1 MKPLISTARQHLPIV
16 HFVLDSALWALAIPI
31 GVFLRYDF
39 NVERVWRR
47 DVVLAVALAVVMQG
61 AFGLL
66 SGLYRRR
73 WRYGS
78 FDEARAVAITAVAVG
93 VVLTAVWWQTSTEP
107 SRPIPRSVPLLATGV
122 SLLGQLA
129 MRSTWRLYVESRRRP
144 SGEHLDRLVVVG
156 AGEGAHQVLRTLN
169 ASADSPYLPVAMVDD
184 DRSKRNLR
192 MSGVRV
198 AGTVDDLVEVARS
211 HHADTVLIAT
221 PSAPASFYRRVH
233 GLAQPGGLKVLVLPT
248 VDQLLEHGGGVG
260 VSDIRPVNEGDLL
273 GRRPADIDPVAV
285 AGYITGRRV
294 LVTGAG
300 GSIGSEICRQLA
312 RFEPAALV
320 MLDRDES
327 GLHGTQLSI
336 EGRAMLDDPNL
347 VLADIRDAD
356 RIDEVFAEH
365 RPDVVFHAAALK
377 HLPLLEMHPGEG
389 WKTNVCGTLILLD
402 AARRHGVTRFVN
414 VSTDKAADPS
424 SVLGWTKRITE
435 RLTAHASMQGPTEC
449 VSVRFGNV
457 LGSNGSVLKAFE
469 AQSERG
475 GPITVT
481 HPDVTRYFMTIAE
494 ASRLT
499 IYAGAIGDPGE
510 IMILDMGEP
519 VRIVEV
525 AERFAKQ
532 HDPPLE
538 IVFTG
543 LRPNEK
549 LHEDLF
555 STSEHGEQRIHEL
568 ITHVSTCP
576 LAPTALMSSGP
587 TPTFDEMQAIAR
599 TDTLDDVPLDDVP
612 LDDVSL
618 DDVPM
623 TSRST
628 MHDSTR
634 KHSTA
639 RHSRQHSTARHS
651 KVCRPLDGAFG
662 A

>member
-1 MKPLISTARQHLPIV
+1 MKQLIFHARQHLPVV
-16 HFVLDSALWALAIPI
+16 HFVVDSALWAIAIPI

-39 NVERVWRR
+39 GVERVWR
-47 DVVLAVALAVVMQG
+47 VEVALAVVVAVLLQG

-66 SGLYRRR
+66 FGLYRRR

-78 FDEARAVAITAVAVG
+78 FDEARAVAFTALAVG
-93 VVLTAVWWQTSTEP
+93 VVLTAVWWQHGVEP

-122 SLLGQLA
+122 SMLGQLA
-129 MRSTWRLYVESRRRP
+129 IRSTWRLYVESRRRP
-144 SGEHLDRLVVVG
+144 SGDHLVRLVVVG
-156 AGEGAHQVLRTLN
+156 AGEGAHQVLRTL
-169 ASADSPYLPVAMVDD
+169 SSSTDSPYLPVAMVDD

-198 AGTVDDLVEVARS
+198 AGTVDDIAEVASS
-211 HHADTVLIAT
+211 HHADTVLIAA
-221 PSAPASFYRRVH
+221 PSAPTSFYRRVH
-233 GLAQPGGLKVLVLPT
+233 DLAEQAGLTVLVLPR
-248 VDQLLEHGGGVG
+248 VDQLLGRDGRVG
-260 VSDIRPVNEGDLL
+260 VADIRPVNESDLL
-273 GRRPADIDPVAV
+273 GRRPADIDPSAV
-285 AGYITGRRV
+285 AGYIAGRRV

-300 GSIGSEICRQLA
+300 GSIGSELCRQLA
-312 RFEPAALV
+312 SFDPAALV

-347 VLADIRDAD
+347 VLADIRDCN
-356 RIDEVFAEH
+356 RIDDVFAQY

-389 WKTNVCGTLILLD
+389 WKTNVCGTLIVLD
-402 AARRHGVTRFVN
+402 AARRHGVSRFVN
-414 VSTDKAADPS
+414 VSTDKAADPT

-435 RLTAHASMQGPTEC
+435 RLTAHASSEGPTEC

-469 AQSERG
+469 AQADRG

-481 HPDVTRYFMTIAE
+481 HRDVTRYFMTITE
-494 ASRLT
+494 AARLT

-510 IMILDMGEP
+510 VMILDMGEP

-525 AERFAKQ
+525 AERFANR

-549 LHEDLF
+549 LHEDLI
-555 STSEHGEQRIHEL
+555 SVDELGERRIHKM
-568 ITHVSTCP
+568 ITHVSVDP
-576 LAPTALMSSGP
+576 LAPIALMSGGP
-587 TPTFDEMQAIAR
+587 APTVDEMREIALFGS
-599 TDTLDDVPLDDVP
+599 LDAYPLAADLLDPDPLD
-612 LDDVSL
+612 
-618 DDVPM
+618 
-623 TSRST
+623 
-628 MHDSTR
+628 
-634 KHSTA
+634 A
-639 RHSRQHSTARHS
+639 
-651 KVCRPLDGAFG
+651 
-662 A
+662 